1 MIGLAEFQISTLL
14 TSVSSRQSYARALN
28 ADQVNND
35 NRFPMNPSVQELIED
50 VELFARK
57 GDGDH
62 AVTCL
67 ITDSRR
73 VVPGALFFAIGG
85 LRTDG
90 NFYVEEAAD
99 RGAVTI
105 VTEQDLGAH
114 FPIDFIQVKDVRE
127 TLAQVSRRFYDNPD
141 EKLRIAGVTGT
152 NGKTTVSMLA
162 QHLIGGHDF
171 VGLLGTIRYDLGK
184 RTLPSFKTTPESVD
198 VYALLGQMVDNGC
211 EEAVI
216 EISSHGIDQ
225 KRVHGLN
232 LEIAVFLNLTQDH
245 IDYHKTMEAYYEA
258 KKSLFIGGTGKAPKV
273 AVINID
279 CPYGKRLH
287 EDLPNGLASVTF
299 GLNGD
304 ALIRADNV
312 QLFADRTEFDLIWP
326 EGQVAVISPLL
337 GRYNVSNLLAA
348 LAIGRAKGYDILAL
362 LHALPSFPGVPGRM
376 ERINAGQEFNVLVDY
391 AHTDDALKNACE
403 MLQEITAGK
412 LIVVCGC
419 GGDRDRSKRAPML
432 RAALEG
438 AATVFATSDNPRSES
453 VEQIFEDMREACT
466 PDVAQRVMFINDRK
480 RAISLALD
488 VASPEDCVLIA
499 GKGHETFQEFDGT
512 VIPFDDRQVA
522 GELIRL
528 KALNT
533 QEA

>member
-1 MIGLAEFQISTLL
+1 
-14 TSVSSRQSYARALN
+14 
-28 ADQVNND
+28 
-35 NRFPMNPSVQELIED
+35 MNPSVQELFEDIEL
-50 VELFARK
+50 VARK
-57 GDGDH
+57 GNGERG
-62 AVTCL
+62 VTCL

-90 NFYVEEAAD
+90 NYYVEEAVD

-105 VTEQDLGAH
+105 ITEQDLGSH

-127 TLAQVSRRFYDNPD
+127 TLALVSRRFYGNAD
-141 EKLRIAGVTGT
+141 EKLRIAGITGT
-152 NGKTTVSMLA
+152 NGKTTVSMLT
-162 QHLIGGHDF
+162 QHLIGGHDS

-198 VYALLGQMVDNGC
+198 VHALLSQMVDNGC
-211 EEAVI
+211 EEAVM

-225 KRVHGLN
+225 KRIHGLD
-232 LEIAVFLNLTQDH
+232 LDVAVFLNLTQDH
-245 IDYHKTMEAYYEA
+245 IDYHKTMEAYFEV
-258 KKSLFIGGTGKAPKV
+258 KKRLFTGATGKVPKA
-273 AVINID
+273 AVINVD
-279 CPYGKRLH
+279 CPYGARLH
-287 EDLPNGLASVTF
+287 GELPGGVSAVTF
-299 GLNGD
+299 GLSER
-304 ALIRADNV
+304 ALIRAENV

-326 EGQVAVISPLL
+326 EGQAAVVSPLL

-362 LHALPSFPGVPGRM
+362 LHELPSFPGVPGRM
-376 ERINAGQEFNVLVDY
+376 ERIDAGQSVNVLVDY

-403 MLQEITAGK
+403 MLREITPGK

-432 RAALEG
+432 RAALDG

-453 VEQIFEDMREACT
+453 IEQIFEDMRAACT
-466 PDVAQRVMFINDRK
+466 PACAQRVTFIDDRK

-488 VASPEDCVLIA
+488 VAGPDDCVLIA

-528 KALNT
+528 KALN
-533 QEA
+533 ARNS